1 MKFMSTTK
9 VLYGL
14 FNFTQG
20 NIPCKQAGQL
30 LPDPDFADVFRV
42 CHLING
48 EFYEEKRRCKPG
60 MLFSPHKKSCLAK
73 AKVEPKCP
81 KYTRID
87 LSSGGNNCLYSNART
102 HLMIYEIENIE
113 TQNKI

>member
-1 MKFMSTTK
+1 MD
-9 VLYGL
+9 Y
-14 FNFTQG
+14 FTQG

-87 LSSGGNNCLYSNART
+87 LSSGENNCLYSDART